1 MCKQRCPHKLLYVI
15 WTIHLYN
22 KYIYSRCNYK
32 CTVVLKMPLKYT
44 KNGILPKANKEA
56 SMYLQT
62 CEDNLTV
69 CLHGK

>member
-1 MCKQRCPHKLLYVI
+1 
-15 WTIHLYN
+15 
-22 KYIYSRCNYK
+22 
-32 CTVVLKMPLKYT
+32 MPLKYT
-44 KNGILPKANKEA
+44 KNEILPKANKEA